1 MGESMKSI
9 IQHTFVLAVS
19 FAVLAGCARGKTG
32 PAGADGAG
40 KIVSTVNCSGTIFGL
55 SGQAGTSLN
64 GLRVEYQSVL
74 TSGGDVYATANIADD
89 FAQVSETAFYANE
102 QTGADEA
109 TVELIGD
116 YDQTDDGATW
126 EVSLNRDTL
135 ITTVTYT
142 DSSLGF
148 QSPVVLNF
156 TAAACSQH
164 NW

>member
-1 MGESMKSI
+1 M
-9 IQHTFVLAVS
+9 LAIS

-32 PAGADGAG
+32 AAGTNGTSG
-40 KIVSTVNCSGTIFGL
+40 KIDSTVNCSGTIFGL

-64 GLRVEYQSVL
+64 GLKVEYSSVI
-74 TSGGDVYATANIADD
+74 TNGGDVYSTANISDD
-89 FAQVSETAFYANE
+89 YSQVSETAFYADG
-102 QTGADEA
+102 QPGYSTGL
-109 TVELIGD
+109 VELIGD
-116 YDQTDDGATW
+116 YDQTDDEGTW

-142 DSSLGF
+142 DSSLGL

-156 TAAACSQH
+156 TAAACTQN